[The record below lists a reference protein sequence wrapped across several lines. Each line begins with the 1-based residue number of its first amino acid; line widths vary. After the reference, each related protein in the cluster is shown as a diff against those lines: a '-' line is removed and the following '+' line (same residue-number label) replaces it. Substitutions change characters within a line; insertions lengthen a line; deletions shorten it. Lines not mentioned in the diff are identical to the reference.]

1 MSVRLSDLMPC
12 FQGIIPSLLSTC
24 DAAGE
29 PNCTYL
35 SHVYYVDEHHVALSC
50 QFFNKT
56 KRNVAE
62 NPRATVVLHDPVSFQ
77 THRLLLRFD
86 HSEIEG
92 PLFETMSLRI
102 DVIASHTGMTGVFR
116 LLSADVYE
124 VLEVETIEEF
134 LVPVTGYVA
143 CDATELPPGPLNEL
157 RALQTI
163 SDRIARANDLET
175 LIDGTFTALDEKF
188 GFSHSMLMVPCE
200 KSDRLV
206 TLATRGYGES
216 GVGSEVA
223 LGQGV
228 IGYAAQRRRVVRVT
242 GMGMEIAYGR
252 AVRDR
257 VQQAGGAADL
267 CEEIPLPG
275 LPDAQAQLAL
285 PLLIGDRLV
294 GVLAMESRDPL
305 CFDEWDEALLQI
317 LGTQIAMGIDRMH
330 EDEEDAP
337 SAAQDAR
344 PRSPSSSLIA
354 MAVPRTFT
362 WFAHDESMFVDGEY
376 LVRNVP
382 GKILLK
388 ILRTHRDEGRM
399 EFSNRELRM
408 DPALGLPPLKDNL
421 ESRLILLRKRLEQ
434 KLGDVRIEP
443 LRRGQFALR
452 LERPVELVE
461 KATV

>member
-1 MSVRLSDLMPC
+1 MSARLSDLMPC

-24 DAAGE
+24 DAMGE

-86 HSEIEG
+86 HSETEG

-134 LVPVTGYVA
+134 LVPVTGHVP
-143 CDATELPPGPLNEL
+143 CDAAELPPGPLNEL

-200 KSDRLV
+200 KIDRLV

-228 IGYAAQRRRVVRVT
+228 IGHAAQRRRVVRVT

-257 VQQAGGAADL
+257 VQEAGGAADL
-267 CEEIPLPG
+267 CAEIPLPG

-344 PRSPSSSLIA
+344 PRA
-354 MAVPRTFT
+354 
-362 WFAHDESMFVDGEY
+362 
-376 LVRNVP
+376 
-382 GKILLK
+382 
-388 ILRTHRDEGRM
+388 
-399 EFSNRELRM
+399 
-408 DPALGLPPLKDNL
+408 
-421 ESRLILLRKRLEQ
+421 
-434 KLGDVRIEP
+434 
-443 LRRGQFALR
+443 
-452 LERPVELVE
+452 
-461 KATV
+461 